1 MVENQ
6 RFIDSDIQKQEVRL
20 QIYITCV
27 LVLRIIKMVK

>member
-20 QIYITCV
+20 QIYIICV